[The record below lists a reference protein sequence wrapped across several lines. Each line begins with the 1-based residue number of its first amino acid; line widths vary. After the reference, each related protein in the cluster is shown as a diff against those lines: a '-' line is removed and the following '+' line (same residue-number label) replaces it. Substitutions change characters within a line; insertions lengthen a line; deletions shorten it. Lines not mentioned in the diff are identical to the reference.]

1 MAHRVMD
8 RPWTGKATWIAGA
21 LALALVLLLSSASPA
36 WASESSGRLVVT
48 GRAQLAVE
56 PDMAVFQVGV
66 ETRGGTVEEAR
77 EANAAAMQGVQ
88 ARLLEAGIDP
98 AALKTRGFDLYPE
111 WHYDR
116 DTGERTLIGYR
127 AVHTLEVRV
136 DDLGRLGELM
146 DAAMEEGA
154 NQVSSPVFGL
164 KNPEALELEA
174 LREAVRRART
184 KAETL
189 AAASGAFLKGIVEIR
204 ESVNT
209 PIGGELRV
217 AAAAYSLD
225 AVEKT
230 TTSISPGEVSVTA
243 TVTITYR
250 I

>member
-1 MAHRVMD
+1 MAHRAMD

-21 LALALVLLLSSASPA
+21 LALAFVLLLSSASPA

-66 ETRGGTVEEAR
+66 ETRKEPSKRR
-77 EANAAAMQGVQ
+77 ERPIRGDAGVQ

-154 NQVSSPVFGL
+154 DKFQVPCLASKIPRRWS
-164 KNPEALELEA
+164 
-174 LREAVRRART
+174 LRHCGRR
-184 KAETL
+184 
-189 AAASGAFLKGIVEIR
+189 
-204 ESVNT
+204 
-209 PIGGELRV
+209 
-217 AAAAYSLD
+217 
-225 AVEKT
+225 
-230 TTSISPGEVSVTA
+230 
-243 TVTITYR
+243 
-250 I
+250 